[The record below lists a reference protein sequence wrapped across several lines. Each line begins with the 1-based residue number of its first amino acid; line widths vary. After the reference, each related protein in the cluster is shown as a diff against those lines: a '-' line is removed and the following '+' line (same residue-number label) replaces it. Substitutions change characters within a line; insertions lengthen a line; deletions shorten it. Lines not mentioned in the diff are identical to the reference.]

1 MSRTITALFDTRADA
16 EAGRQRLLD
25 ANLDATHVNIHDKS
39 SIGEVGYTSP
49 DEPGM
54 WASIKNAFLR
64 DEDRR
69 VYEDGVRRGGV
80 LLTAEIDDGRAAD
93 ALRALDH
100 PHASIGT
107 DRLA

>member
-25 ANLDATHVNIHDKS
+25 ANLGASSVDIHDKS
-39 SIGEVGYTSP
+39 SIGEVGYSSP
-49 DEPGM
+49 QEPGM

-69 VYEDGVRRGGV
+69 VYEDGVRRGGF
-80 LLTAEIDDGRAAD
+80 LLTGDIDDDKAAE
-93 ALRALDH
+93 AIRALDH
-100 PHASIGT
+100 PHVNIGT
-107 DRLA
+107 DPLV